1 MLPVVLDSFGVMISR
16 TLKKVTTATAFVAL
30 AGGVLGAGTAGA
42 QEPSSADSV
51 KSSQIQE
58 LSSRL
63 FGDSFSSSSSEDS
76 EAPEGSG
83 LIEKYE
89 DIDGLQEK
97 LPADEAQKVLNGT
110 FTAKNN
116 PAISVTFNEDG
127 TLNFND
133 GCNSGGGNYTL
144 DQTDAIVV
152 KNLHSTMRA
161 CAPEE
166 MADADALNTI
176 LSAKPVVIPVEGNTF
191 ALGSQGQAIQFTK
204 AEK

>member
-1 MLPVVLDSFGVMISR
+1 MLSAVLDSFGVMISR

-42 QEPSSADSV
+42 QELSSADSV

-63 FGDSFSSSSSEDS
+63 FGDSFSSSKDS

-127 TLNFND
+127 TLTYDD

-144 DQTDAIVV
+144 DQTDAVVV
-152 KNLHSTMRA
+152 KNLTSTMRA

-191 ALGSQGQAIQFTK
+191 ALGSQGQVIQF
-204 AEK
+204 EKSEN

>member
-1 MLPVVLDSFGVMISR
+1 MISR

-42 QEPSSADSV
+42 QELSSVDSLQ
-51 KSSQIQE
+51 SSQIQE

-63 FGDSFSSSSSEDS
+63 FGGPGTPEDS

-89 DIDGLQEK
+89 DVDGLQDK

-110 FTAKNN
+110 FTAKKN
-116 PAISVTFNEDG
+116 PEISVTFNSDG
-127 TLNFND
+127 TLAYND
-133 GCNSGGGNYTL
+133 GCNSGGASYKL

-152 KNLHSTMRA
+152 ENLNSTLRA
-161 CAPEE
+161 CSPDA
-166 MADADALNTI
+166 MADADALKAI
-176 LSAKPVVIPVEGNTF
+176 LSAKPVVFPLEGNNY
-191 ALGSQGQAIQFTK
+191 ALGSQGQVIQFEK
-204 AEK
+204 AEN

>member
-1 MLPVVLDSFGVMISR
+1 MLAAAADSFGAMISR

-42 QEPSSADSV
+42 QELSSIDSLQ
-51 KSSQIQE
+51 SSQIQE

-63 FGDSFSSSSSEDS
+63 FGGPGTPEAP

-89 DIDGLQEK
+89 DVDGLQDK

-110 FTAKNN
+110 FTAKKN
-116 PAISVTFNEDG
+116 PAISVTFNDDG
-127 TLNFND
+127 TLAYND
-133 GCNSGGGNYTL
+133 GCNSGGASYKL

-152 KNLHSTMRA
+152 ENLNSTLRA
-161 CAPEE
+161 CAPDA
-166 MADADALNTI
+166 MADADALKAI
-176 LSAKPVVIPVEGNTF
+176 LSAKPVVFPVEGNTF
-191 ALGSQGQAIQFTK
+191 ALGSQGQVIQFEK
-204 AEK
+204 AEN

>member
-1 MLPVVLDSFGVMISR
+1 MVPVPDSFGVMISR

-42 QEPSSADSV
+42 QEMSSADSV
-51 KSSQIQE
+51 KTSQIQE

-63 FGDSFSSSSSEDS
+63 FGDSFSSSKDS

-89 DIDGLQEK
+89 DVDGLQDK
-97 LPADEAQKVLNGT
+97 LPADEAKKVLIGT
-110 FTAKNN
+110 FTAKKN
-116 PAISVTFNEDG
+116 PEISVTFNDDG
-127 TLNFND
+127 TLTFND
-133 GCNSGGGNYTL
+133 GCNSGGGSYKL
-144 DQTDAIVV
+144 DQTDAVV
-152 KNLHSTMRA
+152 VENLNSTMRA

-166 MADADALNTI
+166 MADADALNAI

-191 ALGSQGQAIQFTK
+191 ALGSQGQVIQFEK
-204 AEK
+204 AEN

>member
-1 MLPVVLDSFGVMISR
+1 MLPTVLDSFGVMISR
-16 TLKKVTTATAFVAL
+16 TLKKATTATAFVAL

-63 FGDSFSSSSSEDS
+63 FGGPGTPEDS

-89 DIDGLQEK
+89 DVDGLQDK

-110 FTAKNN
+110 FTAKKN

-133 GCNSGGGNYTL
+133 GCNSGGGSYKL
-144 DQTDAIVV
+144 DQTDAVV
-152 KNLHSTMRA
+152 AENLTSTMRA
-161 CAPEE
+161 CAPDE
-166 MADADALNTI
+166 MADADALNAI
-176 LSAKPVVIPVEGNTF
+176 LSAKPVVFPVEGNTF
-191 ALGSQGQAIQFTK
+191 ALGSQGQVIQFEK
-204 AEK
+204 AEN

>member
-1 MLPVVLDSFGVMISR
+1 MISR

-63 FGDSFSSSSSEDS
+63 FGGPGTPEDS

-89 DIDGLQEK
+89 DVDGLQDK

-110 FTAKNN
+110 FTAKKN

-133 GCNSGGGNYTL
+133 GCNSGGGSYKL
-144 DQTDAIVV
+144 DQTDAVV
-152 KNLHSTMRA
+152 AENLTSTMRA
-161 CAPEE
+161 CAPDE
-166 MADADALNTI
+166 MADADALNAI
-176 LSAKPVVIPVEGNTF
+176 LSAKPVVFPVEGNTF
-191 ALGSQGQAIQFTK
+191 ALGSQGQVIQFEK
-204 AEK
+204 AEN

>member
-1 MLPVVLDSFGVMISR
+1 MLEAAADSFGAMISR

-42 QEPSSADSV
+42 QELSSVDSLQ
-51 KSSQIQE
+51 SSQIQE

-63 FGDSFSSSSSEDS
+63 FGGPGTPEDS

-89 DIDGLQEK
+89 DVDGLQDK

-110 FTAKNN
+110 FTAKKN
-116 PAISVTFNEDG
+116 PEISVTFNSDG
-127 TLNFND
+127 TLAYND
-133 GCNSGGGNYTL
+133 GCNSGGASYKL

-152 KNLHSTMRA
+152 ENLNSTLRA
-161 CAPEE
+161 CAPDA
-166 MADADALNTI
+166 MADADALKAI
-176 LSAKPVVIPVEGNTF
+176 LSAKPVVFPLEGNNY
-191 ALGSQGQAIQFTK
+191 ALGSQGQVIQFEK
-204 AEK
+204 AEN

>member
-1 MLPVVLDSFGVMISR
+1 MLPAVLDSFGVMISR

-42 QEPSSADSV
+42 QELSSIDSLQ
-51 KSSQIQE
+51 SSQIQE

-63 FGDSFSSSSSEDS
+63 FGGPGTPSTKP
-76 EAPEGSG
+76 EAPQGSG

-127 TLNFND
+127 TLTYDD

-152 KNLHSTMRA
+152 KNLTSTMRA
-161 CAPEE
+161 CSPEE

>member
-1 MLPVVLDSFGVMISR
+1 MSAAAADSFGAMISR

-42 QEPSSADSV
+42 QELSSVDSPQ
-51 KSSQIQE
+51 SSQIQE

-63 FGDSFSSSSSEDS
+63 FGGPGTPEDS

-89 DIDGLQEK
+89 DVDGLQDK

-110 FTAKNN
+110 FTAKKN
-116 PAISVTFNEDG
+116 PEISVTFNSDG
-127 TLNFND
+127 TLAYND
-133 GCNSGGGNYTL
+133 GCNSGGASYKL

-152 KNLHSTMRA
+152 ENLNSTLRA
-161 CAPEE
+161 CAPDA
-166 MADADALNTI
+166 MADADALKAI
-176 LSAKPVVIPVEGNTF
+176 LSAKPVVFPLEGNNY
-191 ALGSQGQAIQFTK
+191 ALGSQGQVIQFEK
-204 AEK
+204 AEN

>member
-1 MLPVVLDSFGVMISR
+1 MLPLVLDSFGVMISR

-63 FGDSFSSSSSEDS
+63 FGGPGTPEDS

-89 DIDGLQEK
+89 DVDGLQDK

-110 FTAKNN
+110 FTAKKN

-133 GCNSGGGNYTL
+133 GCNSGGGSYKL
-144 DQTDAIVV
+144 DQTDAVV
-152 KNLHSTMRA
+152 AEDLTSTMRA
-161 CAPEE
+161 CAPDE
-166 MADADALNTI
+166 MADADALNAI
-176 LSAKPVVIPVEGNTF
+176 LSAKPVVFPVEGNTF
-191 ALGSQGQAIQFTK
+191 ALGSQGQVIQFEK
-204 AEK
+204 AEN

>member
-1 MLPVVLDSFGVMISR
+1 MISR

-30 AGGVLGAGTAGA
+30 AGSVLGAGTAGA
-42 QEPSSADSV
+42 QEMSSVDSV
-51 KSSQIQE
+51 KTSQIQE

-63 FGDSFSSSSSEDS
+63 FGDSFSSSEDS

-89 DIDGLQEK
+89 DVDGLQDK

-110 FTAKNN
+110 FTAKKN
-116 PAISVTFNEDG
+116 PEISVTFNEDG

-133 GCNSGGGNYTL
+133 GCNSGGGSYKL

-152 KNLHSTMRA
+152 ENLNSTMRV
-161 CAPEE
+161 CAPDE
-166 MADADALNTI
+166 MADADALNAI
-176 LSAKPVVIPVEGNTF
+176 LSAKPVVFPVEGNTF
-191 ALGSQGQAIQFTK
+191 ALGSQGQVIQFEK
-204 AEK
+204 AEN

>member
-1 MLPVVLDSFGVMISR
+1 MTDSFGAMISR

-42 QEPSSADSV
+42 QEMSSVDSV
-51 KSSQIQE
+51 KTSQIQE

-63 FGDSFSSSSSEDS
+63 FGDSFSSSKDS

-89 DIDGLQEK
+89 EVDGLQDK

-110 FTAKNN
+110 FTAKKN
-116 PAISVTFNEDG
+116 PAISVTFNDDG
-127 TLNFND
+127 TLTYND
-133 GCNSGGGNYTL
+133 GCNSGGGSYKL

-152 KNLHSTMRA
+152 ENLNSTMRA
-161 CAPEE
+161 CAPDE
-166 MADADALNTI
+166 MADADALNAI
-176 LSAKPVVIPVEGNTF
+176 LSAKPVVFPVEGNTF
-191 ALGSQGQAIQFTK
+191 ALGSQGQVIQF
-204 AEK
+204 EKSEN

>member
-1 MLPVVLDSFGVMISR
+1 MLPAVLDSFGVMISR

-63 FGDSFSSSSSEDS
+63 FGDSFSSSKDS

-89 DIDGLQEK
+89 EVDGLQDK

-110 FTAKNN
+110 FTAKKN
-116 PAISVTFNEDG
+116 PEISVTFNDDG

-133 GCNSGGGNYTL
+133 GCNSGGGSYKL

-152 KNLHSTMRA
+152 ENLNSTMRA
-161 CAPEE
+161 CAPDE
-166 MADADALNTI
+166 MADADALNAI
-176 LSAKPVVIPVEGNTF
+176 LSAKPVVFPVEGNTF

-204 AEK
+204 AEN

>member
-1 MLPVVLDSFGVMISR
+1 MLPVMLDSFGAMISR

-30 AGGVLGAGTAGA
+30 AGSVLGAGTAGA
-42 QEPSSADSV
+42 QEMSSVDSV
-51 KSSQIQE
+51 KTSQIQE

-63 FGDSFSSSSSEDS
+63 FGDSFSSSEDS

-89 DIDGLQEK
+89 DVDGLQDK

-110 FTAKNN
+110 FTAKKN
-116 PAISVTFNEDG
+116 PEISVTFNEDG

-133 GCNSGGGNYTL
+133 GCNSGGGSYKL

-152 KNLHSTMRA
+152 ENLNSTMRV
-161 CAPEE
+161 CAPDE
-166 MADADALNTI
+166 MADADALNAI
-176 LSAKPVVIPVEGNTF
+176 LSAKPVVFPVEGNTF
-191 ALGSQGQAIQFTK
+191 ALGSQGQVIQFEK
-204 AEK
+204 AEN

>member
-1 MLPVVLDSFGVMISR
+1 MLHAVLDSFGDMISR

-63 FGDSFSSSSSEDS
+63 FGDSSSSKDQ
-76 EAPEGSG
+76 EAPQGSG
-83 LIEKYE
+83 LVEKYE
-89 DIDGLQEK
+89 DVDGLKDK

-110 FTAKNN
+110 FTAKKN
-116 PAISVTFNEDG
+116 PAISVTFNDDG
-127 TLNFND
+127 TLGFDD
-133 GCNSGGGNYTL
+133 GCNVGGGNYKL
-144 DQTDAIVV
+144 DQSDAIVV
-152 KNLHSTMRA
+152 DNLTSTMRA
-161 CAPEE
+161 CAPED
-166 MADADALNTI
+166 MADADALNSI
-176 LSAKPVVIPVEGNTF
+176 LSAKPVLMPVEGNTF

>member
-1 MLPVVLDSFGVMISR
+1 MLPAVLDSFGVMISR

-63 FGDSFSSSSSEDS
+63 FGDSFSSSTKP
-76 EAPEGSG
+76 EAPQGSG

-110 FTAKNN
+110 FTAKKN

-127 TLNFND
+127 TLTYD
-133 GCNSGGGNYTL
+133 DSCNSGGGSYKL
-144 DQTDAIVV
+144 DQTDAIVAG
-152 KNLHSTMRA
+152 NLTSTMRA
-161 CAPEE
+161 CSPEE

-176 LSAKPVVIPVEGNTF
+176 LTAKPVVIPVEGNTF

-204 AEK
+204 AEN

>member
-1 MLPVVLDSFGVMISR
+1 MLPTVLDSFGVMISR

-63 FGDSFSSSSSEDS
+63 FGGPGTPEDS

-89 DIDGLQEK
+89 DVDGLQDK

-110 FTAKNN
+110 FTAKKN

-133 GCNSGGGNYTL
+133 GCNSGGGSYKL
-144 DQTDAIVV
+144 DQTDAVV
-152 KNLHSTMRA
+152 AENLTSTMRA
-161 CAPEE
+161 CAPDE
-166 MADADALNTI
+166 MADADALNAI
-176 LSAKPVVIPVEGNTF
+176 LSAKPVVFPVEGNTF
-191 ALGSQGQAIQFTK
+191 ALGSQGQVIQFEK
-204 AEK
+204 AEN

>member
-1 MLPVVLDSFGVMISR
+1 MLPTVLDSFGVMISR

-63 FGDSFSSSSSEDS
+63 FGGPGTPEDS

-89 DIDGLQEK
+89 DVDGLQDK

-110 FTAKNN
+110 FTAKKN

-127 TLNFND
+127 TLSFND
-133 GCNSGGGNYTL
+133 GCNSGGGSYKL
-144 DQTDAIVV
+144 DQTDAVV
-152 KNLHSTMRA
+152 AENLTSTMRA
-161 CAPEE
+161 CAPDE
-166 MADADALNTI
+166 MADADALNAI
-176 LSAKPVVIPVEGNTF
+176 LSAKPVVFPVEGNTF
-191 ALGSQGQAIQFTK
+191 ALGSQGQVIQFEK
-204 AEK
+204 AEN

>member
-1 MLPVVLDSFGVMISR
+1 M
-16 TLKKVTTATAFVAL
+16 AL

-63 FGDSFSSSSSEDS
+63 FGDSFSSSKDS

-89 DIDGLQEK
+89 EVDGLQDK

-110 FTAKNN
+110 FTAKKN
-116 PAISVTFNEDG
+116 PEISVTFNDDG

-133 GCNSGGGNYTL
+133 GCNSGGGSYKL

-152 KNLHSTMRA
+152 ENLNSTMRA
-161 CAPEE
+161 CAPDE
-166 MADADALNTI
+166 MADADALNAI
-176 LSAKPVVIPVEGNTF
+176 LSAKPVVFPVEGNTF
-191 ALGSQGQAIQFTK
+191 ALGSQGQVIQFTK
-204 AEK
+204 AEN